1 VPKRAAGLTA
11 RQVQTQ
17 KNAGLFAD
25 GGGLYLQV
33 TPTGSRTWI
42 YRFQLAGRR
51 RDMGLGSTVDLSL
64 AQARERAAAARRLVS
79 EGIDPIE
86 RRKAHKANAAL
97 TDTKVMT
104 FKECAET
111 YIRSMREGWRNAK
124 HASQWSSTLETYAYP
139 EIGSLSVG
147 AIDTSLVCKVLEP
160 IWKTKTETA
169 SRIRGRIESILDYAR
184 VRGYRNGE
192 NPARW
197 KGHLDNILPA
207 KSAIAKPKHHSSL
220 PYTDIG
226 TFWPR
231 LQVQDGLG
239 ARALEFVI
247 LTVTRSGE
255 TFGARWPEVDFE
267 AKVWTIPSVRMKAGA
282 EHRVPLTDPALA
294 LLRKLSSIRM
304 NDYIFPGQG
313 IDRPLSNMTMQ
324 ATLRRMKVDVT
335 PHGFRSTFR
344 TWGAEQTSFPAE
356 VLEAALSHTQ
366 GDKLIAAYQRGD
378 LFAKRRELMA
388 AWATFVCG
396 GGSVEP
402 ATGKASCDGR

>member
-1 VPKRAAGLTA
+1 MPKRAAGLTA
-11 RQVQTQ
+11 RQVQAQ

-51 RDMGLGSTVDLSL
+51 RDMGLGSTTDLPL

-86 RRKAHKANAAL
+86 QRKANKAVVAL
-97 TDTKVMT
+97 AHAKAVT
-104 FKECAET
+104 FKDCAET
-111 YIRSMREGWRNAK
+111 YIRSMSEGWRNAK

-139 EIGSLSVG
+139 EIGGLPVG
-147 AIDTSLVCKVLEP
+147 SIDTGLVCKVLEP

-169 SRIRGRIESILDYAR
+169 SRVRGRIESILDYAR
-184 VRGYRNGE
+184 VRGYRSGE

-207 KSAIAKPKHHSSL
+207 KSVIAKPNHHASL
-220 PYTDIG
+220 AYADMRV
-226 TFWPR
+226 FWPR
-231 LQVQDGLG
+231 LQVQDGMG

-255 TFGARWPEVDFE
+255 TFGARWPEIDFE
-267 AKVWTIPSVRMKAGA
+267 ASVWTIPSVRMKAGT
-282 EHRVPLTDPALA
+282 EHRVPLTDSALA
-294 LLRKLSSIRM
+294 LLRKLSSVRM
-304 NDYIFPGQG
+304 NDFIFPGQG
-313 IDRPLSNMTMQ
+313 IDRPLSNMAMQ

-356 VLEAALSHTQ
+356 VLEAALAHTR
-366 GDKLIAAYQRGD
+366 GDKVIAAYQRGD
-378 LFAKRRELMA
+378 LFAKRRELMG
-388 AWATFVCG
+388 AWATFVSG
-396 GGSVEP
+396 GNSAGSSP
-402 ATGKASCDGR
+402 

>member
-1 VPKRAAGLTA
+1 MPKRAAGLTA

-17 KNAGLFAD
+17 KITGLFAD

-33 TPTGSRTWI
+33 TPTGSKTWI

-51 RDMGLGSTVDLSL
+51 RDMGLGSTADLTL
-64 AQARERAAAARRLVS
+64 AEARERAAAARRLAS

-86 RRKAHKANAAL
+86 RRKADKAVAAL
-97 TDTKVMT
+97 TDAKVMT
-104 FKECAET
+104 FKACAEA
-111 YIRSMREGWRNAK
+111 YIRSMHEGWRNAK

-139 EIGSLSVG
+139 EIGDLAVG
-147 AIDTSLVCKVLEP
+147 TIDTAFVCKVLEP

-169 SRIRGRIESILDYAR
+169 SRVRGRIESILDYAK
-184 VRGYRNGE
+184 VRGYRSGE

-207 KSAIAKPKHHSSL
+207 KGALAKPRHHASL
-220 PYTDIG
+220 PYGDMG
-226 TFWPR
+226 LFWPR
-231 LQVQDGLG
+231 LQVQDGMG

-247 LTVTRSGE
+247 LTATRSAE
-255 TFGARWPEVDFE
+255 TFGARWSEIDLE
-267 AKVWTIPSVRMKAGA
+267 AKIWTIPSVRMKAGT
-282 EHRVPLTDPALA
+282 EHRVPLTDPALG
-294 LLRKLSSIRM
+294 LLRKVSAIRM

-313 IDRPLSNMTMQ
+313 IERSLSNMAML
-324 ATLRRMKVDVT
+324 ATLRRMRVDVT

-356 VLEAALSHTQ
+356 VLEAALAHTR
-366 GDKLIAAYQRGD
+366 GDKVTAAYQRGD

-388 AWATFVCG
+388 AWAKFIGG
-396 GGSVEP
+396 GGSAGP
-402 ATGKASCDGR
+402 SP